1 MRHLRAL
8 TPALS
13 LCLLF
18 ASVACDEKKPAETP
32 APAAQAE
39 PAKTPEA
46 PTAPAEAPKAP
57 EAANAD
63 PMKGLPQIPEPVLP
77 TFTDPPEGPRTPAAK
92 ALGFEIG
99 VTTHAQAL
107 EFAAKNNLTCRDTS
121 SRAMFVSIYNKYKE
135 KGAAGMHGMHGDMKN
150 PHGDGAAN
158 PHAANPHAA
167 NPHAAPADAK
177 HPHAHGD
184 GAANPHA
191 ANPHAANPHAAH
203 GDVKNP
209 HGDAANPHAAPGED
223 MKKTGGHA
231 HGDYTEMA
239 KNPQIRLSCEPAA
252 STAFA
257 DRERPAAEGR
267 LLLIFDSEQH
277 PLRLVSFSRQ
287 HKDSAVATTDFEA
300 ALKAA
305 EAVYG
310 KPTESEGEVPKGG
323 LQGFASVRRAWK
335 FADFTVVI
343 TGNAL
348 GASGIQVDE
357 RFDVPTPVRVDAVVK
372 K

>member
-150 PHGDGAAN
+150 P
-158 PHAANPHAA
+158 
-167 NPHAAPADAK
+167 
-177 HPHAHGD
+177 
-184 GAANPHA
+184 
-191 ANPHAANPHAAH
+191 H